1 MSLKVSKSLVADIAL
16 LFIAFVW
23 GITFVMVQ
31 DAVSV
36 LPPFAF
42 NSLRFFLA
50 SCLFA
55 IIALFTPGIK
65 AKISPESVKRG
76 IIIGVWLFS
85 GYSTQTFG
93 LLYTTSS
100 NAGFITG
107 LSVVLVPIFAFF
119 MLRHKIRFQALT
131 GISLAATGLYLLTMT
146 GPVSFNK
153 GDLLILF
160 AAASFALH
168 IVFTGKFS
176 PGHSAL
182 VLCTIQVAIVSILSL
197 ACSFLFEDF
206 IGLAKSGAFAERNVI
221 LALAVTACFGT
232 VFAFLTQT
240 RLQKFTTPTRVA
252 LIFSTEPVFAAA
264 GGYMW
269 ASERLGPKAII
280 GCIII
285 LAGMIVSEMPL
296 KKEYFSS
303 GFWAKKLWFRD
314 RI

>member
-1 MSLKVSKSLVADIAL
+1 MSLKINKPLVADLAL
-16 LFIAFVW
+16 LFISFVW
-23 GITFVMVQ
+23 GATFVMVQ
-31 DAVSV
+31 DAVSI

-42 NSLRFFLA
+42 NAVRFFTAFCLF
-50 SCLFA
+50 SCL
-55 IIALFTPGIK
+55 ALFTPGMKEKFSMDSI
-65 AKISPESVKRG
+65 KRG
-76 IIIGVWLFS
+76 VIIGIWLFS

-119 MLRHKIRFQALT
+119 MLRHRIRLQAVT
-131 GISLAATGLYLLTMT
+131 GISLAAIGLYLLTMT

-160 AAASFALH
+160 AAASFAMH

-176 PGHSAL
+176 PGQSAL
-182 VLCTIQVAIVSILSL
+182 VLCMIQVAVVSVLNLIFSL
-197 ACSFLFEDF
+197 MFEDF
-206 IGLAKSGAFAERNVI
+206 IGLASSGMIIKPNVVI
-221 LALAVTACFGT
+221 ALIVTACFGT

-264 GGYMW
+264 AGYIW
-269 ASERLGPKAII
+269 AGERLGVTAII
-280 GCIII
+280 GCVII
-285 LAGMIVSEMPL
+285 LSGMIISEMPVRKEHFTISYWL
-296 KKEYFSS
+296 KKPE
-303 GFWAKKLWFRD
+303 
-314 RI
+314 

>member
-1 MSLKVSKSLVADIAL
+1 MSLKISKSVVADMSL
-16 LFIAFVW
+16 LFISFVW
-23 GITFVMVQ
+23 GATFVMVQ
-31 DAVSV
+31 DAISV

-42 NSLRFFLA
+42 NAVRFFTA
-50 SCLFA
+50 FCLFA
-55 IIALFTPGIK
+55 GLSAFTPGIK
-65 AKISPESVKRG
+65 DKINKDSIKRG
-76 IIIGVWLFS
+76 LIIGIWLCC

-107 LSVVLVPIFAFF
+107 LSVVMVPVFAFF
-119 MLRHKIRFQALT
+119 MLRHKIRIQAVI
-131 GISLAATGLYLLTMT
+131 GITCAAAGLYLLTMT

-176 PGHSAL
+176 PGQSAL
-182 VLCTIQVAIVSILSL
+182 VLCMIQVAVVSVLNLLCSL
-197 ACSFLFEDF
+197 MFEDF
-206 IGLAKSGAFAERNVI
+206 IGLAGSGAIKNPGVI
-221 LALAVTACFGT
+221 IAILITACLGT

-252 LIFSTEPVFAAA
+252 LIFSTEPVFAAVA
-264 GGYMW
+264 GYIW
-269 ASERLGPKAII
+269 AGERLGIKAVL

-285 LAGMIVSEMPL
+285 LSGMIISELPL
-296 KKEYFSS
+296 KQEHFKVGS
-303 GFWAKKLWFRD
+303 WKRKMKN
-314 RI
+314 